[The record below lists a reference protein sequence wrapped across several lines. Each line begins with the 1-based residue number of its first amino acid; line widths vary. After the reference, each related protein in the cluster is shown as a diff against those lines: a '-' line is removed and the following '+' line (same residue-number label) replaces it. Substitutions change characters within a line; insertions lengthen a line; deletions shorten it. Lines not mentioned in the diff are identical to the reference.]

1 MKVMI
6 NHDNCQH
13 GGAFSDRCLAATIRN
28 PLGHERFCTA
38 LLEDDGQ
45 SDLTV
50 VLVMDGQEHVL
61 TLHTPEEIEA
71 ASAEGWVAFV
81 EPHELVPG

>member
-1 MKVMI
+1 MKVTI

-38 LLEDDGQ
+38 QLEDDGA

-50 VLVMDGQEHVL
+50 VLVMDGHEHTLV
-61 TLHTPEEIEA
+61 LHTPEEIEA
-71 ASAEGWVAFV
+71 ASADGWLAFLESH
-81 EPHELVPG
+81 EPVPG